1 MDDRERVFKLLR
13 QQSAIA
19 GFGSFA
25 LRQTDLQAVLDEAAR
40 ACAKGLDV
48 TFCKICRFQPE
59 SDDLLVVA
67 GVGWREGVIGQAV
80 SKADATTPQGRA
92 FTSGDPA
99 IARDLRIAT
108 GYVLPAFYAAHGIIS
123 TVDVVIKGAERP
135 YGVLE
140 VDSDVQLDFDPHD
153 IDFLTGFANVLA
165 EAVSTSERTAV
176 LQSALAAMRALVT
189 DKDLLLEKTRVLAQE
204 LQHRVRNNLQL
215 IYGMLTNQMVSV
227 NSEVAERGLSAIAR
241 RVSTLAQVYD
251 HLIGADMAETAE
263 AGAFLRSLCVAIA
276 AVQAQDR
283 IRLDCATAPVFLD
296 LDTVTALG
304 IITTEIVTNCYEHA
318 FPEHVGVI
326 SVDLRRVA
334 DHPDLCQLTLS
345 DTGPGFVAAPLS
357 KRHGIGLV
365 RRLAEQI
372 GGTATLSGPPGAV
385 WTIVFPAAP

>member
-67 GVGWREGVIGQAV
+67 GVGWREGVIGHAV

-140 VDSDVQLDFDPHD
+140 VDSDVQHDFDP
-153 IDFLTGFANVLA
+153 
-165 EAVSTSERTAV
+165 R
-176 LQSALAAMRALVT
+176 
-189 DKDLLLEKTRVLAQE
+189 
-204 LQHRVRNNLQL
+204 HRFPDRLRQCA
-215 IYGMLTNQMVSV
+215 G
-227 NSEVAERGLSAIAR
+227 RGGL
-241 RVSTLAQVYD
+241 
-251 HLIGADMAETAE
+251 HLGAD
-263 AGAFLRSLCVAIA
+263 GGA
-276 AVQAQDR
+276 AVGAGR
-283 IRLDCATAPVFLD
+283 
-296 LDTVTALG
+296 
-304 IITTEIVTNCYEHA
+304 HA
-318 FPEHVGVI
+318 
-326 SVDLRRVA
+326 R
-334 DHPDLCQLTLS
+334 
-345 DTGPGFVAAPLS
+345 PGD
-357 KRHGIGLV
+357 
-365 RRLAEQI
+365 
-372 GGTATLSGPPGAV
+372 
-385 WTIVFPAAP
+385 